1 MIPQY
6 HTVYAMFKNI
16 PYCISIV
23 FKMTVFEN
31 ADSEI
36 PEPIDD
42 KKKKMHIEAK
52 DSG

>member
-1 MIPQY
+1 MIPLISY
-6 HTVYAMFKNI
+6 SPVSAMFKNI

-23 FKMTVFEN
+23 FKVTVFEN

-42 KKKKMHIEAK
+42 KKQSAF
-52 DSG
+52 